1 MRVNINLLMNSNES
15 VLSTPFIPQKVLVQR
30 AAEYAA
36 LDTSRLTEQ
45 WSEDEWIMFKLGNET
60 FVISLLQLDEIAD
73 VSNGVILPH
82 SAPEIIGL
90 MNLRAEII
98 LLVDLAKLLN
108 ISSFEA
114 IDGSLNLS
122 HKINQQVLILK
133 DQQANRTG
141 FLINQIKQAQVF
153 GKDFF
158 EKKLHAGANGRKA
171 IIDATG
177 DLQGKNINRINVDA
191 LLASVKEL
199 F

>member
-1 MRVNINLLMNSNES
+1 LRVNINLLMNSNES

-133 DQQANRTG
+133 DQQGNRTG

>member
-114 IDGSLNLS
+114 IDGSLNPS

-133 DQQANRTG
+133 DQQGNRTG

>member
-133 DQQANRTG
+133 DQQGNRTG

>member
-1 MRVNINLLMNSNES
+1 MNSNES
-15 VLSTPFIPQKVLVQR
+15 VLSTPFIPQKVLAQR

-133 DQQANRTG
+133 DQQGNRTG